1 MSYDIYL
8 LNKNEEIIKL
18 DTPKVM
24 RTGNMQVGGEEEAH
38 INITY
43 NYGQIFRDT
52 IDKEQGIRWLYGKK
66 AKDTI
71 DTLITAMTRLNNDFS
86 EDYWEDTEGNAK
98 LALMNLLELAWMHP
112 EGVWDGD

>member
-1 MSYDIYL
+1 MSYYICL
-8 LNKNEEIIKL
+8 LDENEEVIKL
-18 DTPKVM
+18 DKPKVM
-24 RTGNMQVGGEEEAH
+24 RMGTMQMDGETEAH

-52 IDKEQGIRWLYGKK
+52 IDKDQGIRWLYGKK

-71 DTLITAMTRLNNDFS
+71 DALITAMTRLKNDFS
-86 EDYWEDTEGNAK
+86 EDYWEATEGNAK
-98 LALMNLLELAWMHP
+98 LALMNLLELAWMYP